1 MHDARQRGLAARAG
15 PWLWL
20 SPLLFMALTGS
31 YLIARYNG
39 QWAEADSATFT
50 KIIRAFTE
58 DGGLAPEF
66 GPVYPNGYLFQ
77 AISSFILGLTGIDV
91 VTLQQVLYPLL
102 SLLIV
107 LPAWVLY
114 RELTESALGATLATV
129 LLCSQPELLFM
140 ILRSSHEKF
149 TRILMLLCLYIL
161 VRSFRHRD
169 QPWQLAAH
177 VGLFYLLF
185 FSLAGSNN
193 LIAHSFIFAIV
204 IAILLGRLLER
215 RTNNELDREA
225 GVFSRFLYIVLIA
238 LALVYLF
245 IFYVYPPAQHDLLVL
260 ESVTDR
266 IIALLVDMRITG
278 GSGATNAY
286 LQVQNGWV
294 SLPVYLLVSI
304 ANWIILGISFA
315 IVCYQGVRWLGWGDA
330 PKTLQA
336 RLLWLFYVAFSVQG
350 VLSILSDASGALGS
364 NLQHRLFPSFSIM
377 AVAVVGGALSRWS
390 PPSQALWPRSQA
402 LWLSGLTGLI
412 RFAVAASISVIA
424 ILSILKATNEPLVS
438 NKWTFYRPAEMAAL
452 VWTDAHLVGSPVWTE
467 FDERLVVA
475 YDMAK
480 GDSDHGNL
488 FQGYGARTTT
498 RTRVVTEVARLRADR
513 LDLTLPLPPDA
524 FRVYDNGAAEV
535 YHLRPET
542 PYQP

>member
-1 MHDARQRGLAARAG
+1 MLHDDRPKRLAAG
-15 PWLWL
+15 TGTWMWL
-20 SPLLFMALTGS
+20 SPLLFMAIVGS
-31 YLIARYNG
+31 YLVARYNG

-58 DGGLAPEF
+58 GGRLAPEF

-77 AISSFILGLTGIDV
+77 AISSFILALTGIDV
-91 VTLQQVLYPLL
+91 VNLQQVLFPLL
-102 SLLIV
+102 SLLVV

-149 TRILMLLCLYIL
+149 TRILMLLCLFIL
-161 VRSFRHRD
+161 VRSFRHRG
-169 QPWQLAAH
+169 QPWLLAAH

-185 FSLAGSNN
+185 FALAGSNN

-204 IAILLGRLLER
+204 VAILLGRLLER
-215 RTNNELDREA
+215 RTTNELDQEPA
-225 GVFSRFLYIVLIA
+225 TQESATQESGVFRRFFYIVLIA

-260 ESVTDR
+260 ESITDR

-304 ANWIILGISFA
+304 ANWIILGVSFA
-315 IVCYQGVRWLGWGDA
+315 IACYQGVRWLGWGDA

-336 RLLWLFYVAFSVQG
+336 RLLWLFYVAFSLQG
-350 VLSILSDASGALGS
+350 ALSILSDASGALGS

-377 AVAVVGGALSRWS
+377 AVAVVGGALSRWR
-390 PPSQALWPRSQA
+390 PRRHA
-402 LWLSGLTGLI
+402 GPV
-412 RFAVAASISVIA
+412 RFALAASISGIA

-452 VWTDAHLVGSPVWTE
+452 VWTDAHLAGSPVWTE

-480 GDSDHGNL
+480 GDSDNGNL
-488 FQGYGARTTT
+488 FEGYGARTTA
-498 RTRVVTEVARLRADR
+498 RTRVVTEVTRLRADR

-524 FRVYDNGAAEV
+524 FRVYDNGSAEV

>member
-1 MHDARQRGLAARAG
+1 MLHDVRQKGLAARVG

-215 RTNNELDREA
+215 RTTNELDRDT

-238 LALVYLF
+238 LAMVYLF

-315 IVCYQGVRWLGWGDA
+315 IVCYQGARWLGWGDA

-377 AVAVVGGALSRWS
+377 AVAVVGGALSRWR
-390 PPSQALWPRSQA
+390 PRRY
-402 LWLSGLTGLI
+402 TGPV

-438 NKWTFYRPAEMAAL
+438 NKWTFYRPVEMAAL
-452 VWTDAHLVGSPVWTE
+452 VWTDAHLAGSPVWTE

>member
-1 MHDARQRGLAARAG
+1 MLHDARHPEQVTKVADR
-15 PWLWL
+15 WLWL
-20 SPLLFMALTGS
+20 GPLLFMAIIGS
-31 YLIARYNG
+31 YLVARYNG

-50 KIIRAFTE
+50 KIIRAFVD
-58 DGGLAPEF
+58 DGSLTPAY

-77 AISSFILGLTGIDV
+77 SISSFILALTGIDV
-91 VTLQQVLYPLL
+91 ITLQQVLYPLL
-102 SLLIV
+102 AALIV

-114 RELTESALGATLATV
+114 RELTESALGATLATL

-149 TRILMLLCLYIL
+149 TRILMLLCLFVL
-161 VRSFRHRD
+161 ARSFRLLGR
-169 QPWQLAAH
+169 PWLLAAH

-185 FSLAGSNN
+185 FALAGSNN

-204 IAILLGRLLER
+204 IAILLGRVLEK
-215 RTNNELDREA
+215 RTARESDHEP
-225 GVFSRFLYIVLIA
+225 GLYRRFLYIVLIA
-238 LALVYLF
+238 LALVYVF

-260 ESVTDR
+260 QSISDR
-266 IIALLVDMRITG
+266 IMALLVDMRLTG

-294 SLPVYLLVSI
+294 SLPVYLVVSM
-304 ANWIILGISFA
+304 ANWIVLGISFA
-315 IVCYQGVRWLGWGDA
+315 IACYQGVRWLGWGDA

-336 RLLWLFYVAFSVQG
+336 RLLWLLYVAFSVQG
-350 VLSILSDASGALGS
+350 VLSILSDASGAVGS

-377 AVAVVGGALSRWS
+377 AVAVVGGALSRWR
-390 PPSQALWPRSQA
+390 PRGRA
-402 LWLSGLTGLI
+402 GLI
-412 RFAVAASISVIA
+412 RFAVAASLSGIA
-424 ILSILKATNEPLVS
+424 ILSILKATNEPMVS

-452 VWTDAHLVGSPVWTE
+452 VWTDEHLEASPIWTG

-475 YDMAK
+475 YDTAA
-480 GDSDHGNL
+480 GDSENGNI
-488 FQGYGARTTT
+488 FEGYGARTTT
-498 RTRVVTEVARLRADR
+498 RTRVVTDIARLRAAR
-513 LDLTLPLPPDA
+513 LGTVLPLPPDA
-524 FRVYDNGAAEV
+524 FRVYDNGTAEV